1 MNSFRLSAVLL
12 VLVAASAQAAPPPAY
27 TVLDNSSGALM
38 DQSTAESLWKEKA
51 SAKLMRLYP
60 IKKWGFVT
68 EVEGGFDDAKV
79 CIITA
84 RAMMLPRSGK
94 ALLYRPAKT
103 ATAFGTHPAASPQQC
118 KALAK
123 AKLSEAIG
131 AVSSALLSE

>member
-1 MNSFRLSAVLL
+1 MNSFRFSAVLL
-12 VLVAASAQAAPPPAY
+12 VLVASSAQAAPPPAY

-51 SAKLMRLYP
+51 SAKLIRLYP

-84 RAMMLPRSGK
+84 RAN
-94 ALLYRPAKT
+94 T
-103 ATAFGTHPAASPQQC
+103 ATPPLKSIAPRP
-118 KALAK
+118 
-123 AKLSEAIG
+123 
-131 AVSSALLSE
+131 